1 MLQKLETKQFQ
12 DLAVKAQSARDQTEK
27 RFDQEMTVVYNFSVV
42 FLYFCYIDNLQWKV
56 TMKKDRLN
64 YSDFFRDT

>member
-27 RFDQEMTVVYNFSVV
+27 RFDQEMTVVYHFNIV
-42 FLYFCYIDNLQWKV
+42 FLYFCYIDKLQ
-56 TMKKDRLN
+56 
-64 YSDFFRDT
+64 